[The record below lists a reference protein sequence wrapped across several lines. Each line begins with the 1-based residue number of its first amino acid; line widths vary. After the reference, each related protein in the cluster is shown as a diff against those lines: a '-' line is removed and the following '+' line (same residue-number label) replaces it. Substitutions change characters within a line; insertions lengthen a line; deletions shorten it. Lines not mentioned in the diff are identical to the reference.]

1 MSYSQIAVILD
12 RSGSMGSVKQATIDG
27 FNEFVNKQ
35 KTNTNPTKLLLTQFD
50 DVYEILYNR
59 DVKEIEKLNND
70 TYQPRGTTAL
80 FDAIGKTVTD
90 LGRELA
96 VKTPE
101 NRPDRVVVVIITD
114 GFENASKEYRQ
125 PQIAEM
131 IKHQRE
137 KYSWEFVFLGAT
149 QEAVLAAQAFG
160 VGAGYGASYN
170 ISDPSAMFRTMSNKL
185 SAYASASFTDI
196 HKATQ
201 DLAFTEED
209 KEELLKD
216 DKNPKNK

>member
-1 MSYSQIAVILD
+1 MAYSQIAVILD

-59 DVKEIEKLNND
+59 DVKEIQNLDND

-114 GFENASKEYRQ
+114 GYENASKEYRQ

-149 QEAVLAAQAFG
+149 QESVLAAQSFG
-160 VGAGYGASYN
+160 MAAGMSAAYN
-170 ISDPSAMFRTMSNKL
+170 SSNPSAVYRTMSAKL
-185 SAYASASFTDI
+185 SSWANVSDPLAAAQFLDFT
-196 HKATQ
+196 
-201 DLAFTEED
+201 
-209 KEELLKD
+209 KEEKEDLLKD
-216 DKNPKNK
+216 DKNPKKQ